1 MNELSRDLD
10 VSREAG
16 GARFSSYRIATEN
29 DLQASR
35 LYMWNLSLAARW
47 WGPLAYTE
55 VALRNKIHEQLADST
70 GTATWWDAL
79 PEKVSPQL
87 ERSIKDAVRFAGR
100 ATKSENPSANDIV
113 AASSFGLWTSCL
125 HKDHAQTLWRHH
137 LAAGFHPTLKRG
149 ALFDQAYKLKKLRDR
164 IAHHEPIFAERHET
178 HLKEMRFV
186 LSAIHED
193 LPRLVEDCFPSLR
206 RTIDGKEA
214 ALQHGVVDL

>member
-1 MNELSRDLD
+1 M
-10 VSREAG
+10 G
-16 GARFSSYRIATEN
+16 T
-29 DLQASR
+29 QR
-35 LYMWNLSLAARW
+35 LLTIHRAAV
-47 WGPLAYTE
+47 E
-55 VALRNKIHEQLADST
+55 FDN
-70 GTATWWDAL
+70 
-79 PEKVSPQL
+79 VSPQGRDFIACL
-87 ERSIKDAVRFAGR
+87 GAPVIFAGR

-125 HKDHAQTLWRHH
+125 HKDRAQTLWRHH

-186 LSAIHED
+186 LSAIHEE
-193 LPRLVEDCFPSLR
+193 LPPLVEDCFPSLR
-206 RTIDGKEA
+206 RAIDGKEA